1 MKRTIASV
9 ILVASLASTGYALA
23 QDAEQIDSPEVAEEM
38 QKPGKRFNRAPID
51 LATFSKLDDL
61 KAADTNGDGTLD
73 REEIEA
79 HALKQ
84 MVKRMADRMERR
96 LDINGDGTV
105 TLDEI
110 EKQKAKEF
118 AVLDRN
124 DDGKLDRKEM
134 RAAHKAD
141 HKGGKHGQRGGGHG
155 FHHKMQ
161 R

>member
-1 MKRTIASV
+1 MKRTIASA
-9 ILVASLASTGYALA
+9 ILVVSLASTGYALA
-23 QDAEQIDSPEVAEEM
+23 QGADQADNPEVAEKI
-38 QKPGKRFNRAPID
+38 QNGGKRFNRAPID

-73 REEIEA
+73 RAEIEA

-118 AVLDRN
+118 AALDRN
-124 DDGKLDRKEM
+124 NDGKLDRKEM
-134 RAAHKAD
+134 RAAHK
-141 HKGGKHGQRGGGHG
+141 GGKHGQRGSGHG
-155 FHHKMQ
+155 FHHNMQ

>member
-9 ILVASLASTGYALA
+9 VLVASLATTGYALA
-23 QDAEQIDSPEVAEEM
+23 QDTDQADNAEIAVEV
-38 QKPGKRFNRAPID
+38 QNNGKRFNRAPID
-51 LATFSKLDDL
+51 LAKFSRMDDL
-61 KAADTNGDGTLD
+61 KAADTNGDGILD
-73 REEIEA
+73 REELEA
-79 HALKQ
+79 YALKQ

-105 TLDEI
+105 TLEEV

-118 AVLDRN
+118 AALDRN
-124 DDGKLDRKEM
+124 DDGKLDRNEL
-134 RAAHKAD
+134 RAAHK
-141 HKGGKHGQRGGGHG
+141 GGKDGKRGQRGGGHG

>member
-23 QDAEQIDSPEVAEEM
+23 QDADQADNEIAEEV
-38 QKPGKRFNRAPID
+38 QNGGERFNRAPID
-51 LATFSKLDDL
+51 LAKFSKLDDL

-73 REEIEA
+73 RAEIEA

-105 TLDEI
+105 TLDEV

-118 AVLDRN
+118 AALDRN

-134 RAAHKAD
+134 RAAHK
-141 HKGGKHGQRGGGHG
+141 GGKHGQHGQRGGGHG
-155 FHHKMQ
+155 FHHNMQ

>member
-9 ILVASLASTGYALA
+9 VLVASLATTGYVFA
-23 QDAEQIDSPEVAEEM
+23 QDADQADNVETAVETHNDGM
-38 QKPGKRFNRAPID
+38 RFNRAPID
-51 LATFSKLDDL
+51 LAKFSRMDDL
-61 KAADTNGDGTLD
+61 TAADTNGDGTLD

-79 HALKQ
+79 YALKQ

-105 TLDEI
+105 TLEEI

-118 AVLDRN
+118 AALDRN

-134 RAAHKAD
+134 RAAHKNG
-141 HKGGKHGQRGGGHG
+141 KGGKHSQRGAGHR
-155 FHHKMQ
+155 FHHNMQ

>member
-9 ILVASLASTGYALA
+9 VLVASMAATGYAFA
-23 QDAEQIDSPEVAEEM
+23 QDTDQADNAETAVENYRDGQ
-38 QKPGKRFNRAPID
+38 RFNREPID
-51 LATFSKLDDL
+51 LASFSRMDDL
-61 KAADTNGDGTLD
+61 KAADANGDGILD
-73 REEIEA
+73 RAEIEA
-79 HALKQ
+79 YALQQ

-105 TLDEI
+105 TLEEV

-118 AVLDRN
+118 AALDRN

-134 RAAHKAD
+134 RAAHKGGKA
-141 HKGGKHGQRGGGHG
+141 GKHGQRGSGYG
-155 FHHKMQ
+155 FHHHMQ

>member
-9 ILVASLASTGYALA
+9 VLIASMATTGYAFA
-23 QDAEQIDSPEVAEEM
+23 QDADQADNAEIAVEAYRDG
-38 QKPGKRFNRAPID
+38 QRFNREPID
-51 LATFSKLDDL
+51 LAKFSRMDEL
-61 KAADTNGDGTLD
+61 KAADTNGDGILD
-73 REEIEA
+73 RAEIEA

-105 TLDEI
+105 SLEEI

-118 AVLDRN
+118 AALDRN
-124 DDGKLDRKEM
+124 EDGKLDRKEM
-134 RAAHKAD
+134 RAAHKGS
-141 HKGGKHGQRGGGHG
+141 KYGKRGGGHS
-155 FHHKMQ
+155 FHHQMQ